1 MKCLTLM
8 QPWATLIAAGAK
20 RVETRSWATAYR
32 GPLAIHAS
40 ARLPAATRMLFAQEP
55 FASAFREAGILRPE
69 DFPLGKV
76 LAVCRLVDC
85 QRITVESRPEEPEA
99 SFGDYTPGR
108 WAWLLE
114 DVEVLRGPVAARGR
128 LGLWEWP

>member
-8 QPWATLIAAGAK
+8 QPWATLIAVGAK

-40 ARLPAATRMLFAQEP
+40 VRLPAAARALFAREP
-55 FASAFREAGILRPE
+55 FAPAFRQAGILRAE

-76 LAVCRLVDC
+76 LAVCRLVEC
-85 QRITVESRPEEPEA
+85 QRITVENWPAEPEA

-108 WAWLLE
+108 WAWLLD
-114 DVEVLRGPVAARGR
+114 DVELLEEPVPARGK
-128 LGLWEWP
+128 LGLW